1 MKLRMLVLALMAALG
16 SACTST
22 DKPRATLDIKPV
34 LSIRHGTQD
43 AQSYYQLGRYY
54 HGQKRLAQAEEAYL
68 QATAADEKHVD
79 AFNALGTLYAER
91 GELERAAQMF
101 RKVTAMAPGAAY
113 LFNNLGYAYF
123 LLGRPDE
130 AYAAV
135 RQALSLDNKL
145 ERAWANLKRIASL
158 RPESSL
164 AAAAVSRRLDLLP
177 IDLASKS
184 TPDERLTAPSPAVP
198 EPVPALELT
207 LDTELAIEVPDHD
220 AVFANVA
227 APEPAVASVSV
238 SSDGGGRLH
247 SVSSTGPVEAN
258 AAPVRT
264 ASAESAGSARTTDAK
279 PDISAARVEVSNGNG
294 VARFARKFS
303 SRLRADKVT
312 VTRITNFGSFSLKK
326 TVVEYQPG
334 HEVTA
339 RTLIDRS
346 GFAARLLPAVRT
358 RPGSDVR
365 IVLGRDALSAE

>member
-1 MKLRMLVLALMAALG
+1 MKLRMLVIALMAALG

-22 DKPRATLDIKPV
+22 DKPRAALDIKPV

-54 HGQKRLAQAEEAYL
+54 HGQNRLTQAEAAYL
-68 QATAADEKHVD
+68 QATVADDRHVD
-79 AFNALGTLYAER
+79 AFNALGSLYAER

-113 LFNNLGYAYF
+113 LFNNLGYTYF
-123 LLGRPDE
+123 LLGRPEE

-135 RQALSLDNKL
+135 RQALSLDNTL

-184 TPDERLTAPSPAVP
+184 IPDERLAAPSPAAP
-198 EPVPALELT
+198 EPAPVLEMS
-207 LDTELAIEVPDHD
+207 LDTELAIELPDHN
-220 AVFANVA
+220 VIFANVA
-227 APEPAVASVSV
+227 APEPAVASASV
-238 SSDGGGRLH
+238 NSDGGGRPH
-247 SVSSTGPVEAN
+247 SVSSTGPVESN
-258 AAPVRT
+258 AAPVRI
-264 ASAESAGSARTTDAK
+264 ASAESAGSAKTTDGK

-303 SRLRADKVT
+303 SRLRADKVS
-312 VTRITNFGSFSLKK
+312 VTRITNFGSFSLRK

-334 HEVTA
+334 HELTA
-339 RTLIDRS
+339 RALMERI
-346 GFAARLLPAVRT
+346 GFAARLLPAVRS
-358 RPGSDVR
+358 RPGSDIR
-365 IVLGRDALSAE
+365 IALGRDALSFE